1 MAFVAADRE
10 SESEEMVLVPAMGVD
25 PSANPPHQSTN
36 RPPPV
41 QPPSINEQRAY
52 ACCWLLPPWS
62 PNSIHTS
69 LGAGWAGCC
78 RNRTEEKGVN
88 FRSMLRFPLD
98 ISHLTHQQSR
108 IASVIFEL
116 PVKLFKGQV
125 CLDIQSVR
133 SAGGWL
139 LVLIC
144 CWLISQTNR
153 AILRAT
159 VVILKKQ
166 RFWDK
171 ECRKKQRMQR
181 GIRMC
186 DSVEFVRWQI
196 LLVYPSIRT

>member
-125 CLDIQSVR
+125 CLDI
-133 SAGGWL
+133 
-139 LVLIC
+139 
-144 CWLISQTNR
+144 
-153 AILRAT
+153 LRAT

-181 GIRMC
+181 GTRMC